1 MTPMFA
7 ILADGADATA
17 AIADRL
23 LSLEIVDEDGA
34 SADSL
39 RLELDDRD
47 GRIAWPDME
56 AQLEVRLGYRGG
68 ALNTMGTY
76 AVEGISG
83 TGPAMSLAVD
93 ARAIDMKSQARG
105 PRTRAWRGK
114 TLADIVKT
122 IAGEAGLKPVVGESI
137 AGTAWE
143 YLAQTAESDLHFL
156 SRITRPLD
164 ATAKPAGAALIVQR
178 RGEGKTAAGNAIT
191 PVALTPAQLTS
202 WRWTLNG
209 RQKYLCVEAPWSD
222 IGAGQERL
230 VICGEGTPKRRLRH
244 VFASEAEAKRA
255 AQGELDQGN
264 RDALKLSAEIAGF
277 QPALF
282 SGGTI
287 SLSGLRAELAGDWQV
302 TRVVHRLQG
311 ALTTTFD
318 ARRVP

>member
-1 MTPMFA
+1 MRPVFA

-47 GRIAWPDME
+47 GRIAWPDMD
-56 AQLEVRLGYRGG
+56 AQLEVRLGFSGG
-68 ALNTMGTY
+68 AMSTMGTY
-76 AVEGISG
+76 AIEGVSG
-83 TGPAMSLAVD
+83 AGPAMTISID
-93 ARAIDMKSQARG
+93 AKAIDMKSQARG

-137 AGTAWE
+137 AATTWD

-156 SRITRPLD
+156 TRITRPLD

-178 RGEGKTAAGNAIT
+178 RGEGKTAAGDAIT
-191 PVALTPAQLTS
+191 PVALTPFQLTS

-209 RQKYLCVEAPWSD
+209 RQKYLCIEAPWSD

-230 VICGEGTPKRRLRH
+230 VVCGEGEPKRRLRH
-244 VFASEAEAKRA
+244 VYASEAEAKRA

-264 RDALKLSAEIAGF
+264 RDALKISAAIAGF
-277 QPALF
+277 EPALF
-282 SGGTI
+282 SGGTVT
-287 SLSGLRAELAGDWQV
+287 LSGFRDELAGEWQV
-302 TRVVHRLQG
+302 TRVAHRLQG
-311 ALTTTFD
+311 ALITGFE
-318 ARRVP
+318 ARRAP